1 MIKIRASKPSILLFA
16 LIFSILKVIA
26 QPVKEVKAVGEFSLK
41 IDDNLSVEFIKS
53 KCIEFAKVDAIKR
66 TFGEVLIQG
75 NSTFIKNIQTNTKVE
90 TATIFNMI
98 ADSYVNGEWIR
109 DLNPPVANIE
119 VRSNEVWVSAKV
131 IGLVRELPAYKSD
144 IKITTT
150 KCPDPNCE
158 SNDFYDGDD
167 FYIIIKSAISGYISI
182 FIDDPINNNSYMI
195 FPYQSMKESSQYFI
209 ERDKEYILFDPKN
222 LNGIPSSIIDQ
233 LSVSLTQKNTPEIN
247 KLIVIFS
254 PNIPLSKPI
263 LTSTNTLMKNNS
275 LILPSYMG
283 SEEFQKWLAKIR
295 NVNKEIQVTNSYIN
309 LKPRIK

>member
-1 MIKIRASKPSILLFA
+1 MINIRANKPSILLFA

-41 IDDNLSVEFIKS
+41 IDDKLSVEFIKS
-53 KCIEFAKVDAIKR
+53 KCIELAKVDAIRR

-98 ADSYVNGEWIR
+98 ADSYVNGEWVR
-109 DLNPPVANIE
+109 DLNPPLLNIE

-144 IKITTT
+144 IKIITT
-150 KCPDPNCE
+150 KCPDTNCE

-167 FYIIIKSAISGYISI
+167 FYIIIKSAVSGYISI
-182 FIDDPINNNSYMI
+182 FLDDPINNNSYMI